1 MSQDRH
7 PEVLAQRAST
17 DDGPGRP
24 GPSPFE
30 ARLRRAPQGDGK
42 FPATSASAAEIVFY
56 QLDAKILE
64 RETDIPKQAREV
76 VYYSLAIGHHV
87 GVFDCFKP
95 ILRCS
100 VDFYERLVAA
110 FPDGDARKKL
120 DGLRRFGEIIIDKT
134 HTRLLGAAIETV
146 RDAVG
151 EEEGAWLDT
160 LTASLAAIERE
171 PAIYLM
177 GRRRS

>member
-1 MSQDRH
+1 MTGIG
-7 PEVLAQRAST
+7 EV
-17 DDGPGRP
+17 
-24 GPSPFE
+24 
-30 ARLRRAPQGDGK
+30 
-42 FPATSASAAEIVFY
+42 VFY
-56 QLDAKILE
+56 RLDAKILE
-64 RETDIPKQAREV
+64 RESDVPQNAREV

-100 VDFYERLVAA
+100 GEFYERLVAA
-110 FPDGDARKKL
+110 LPEGDARRKL
-120 DGLRRFGEIIIDKT
+120 DGIRRFGEITIDKT
-134 HTRLLGAAIETV
+134 HTRLLGSAIAKV
-146 RDAVG
+146 RDDVS
-151 EEEGAWLDT
+151 EEEAAWLDT